1 MDEPLRALSRPL
13 LTRQVRELAF
23 GPQPPCDPGGGA
35 SNSEGTPARR
45 PHDPSKKYSTTPTRT
60 CNAFLPLAGGAR
72 RAVARPNRR
81 PISYNPVV
89 PLLARAQGRRGAGGP
104 FSEDPIRVL
113 GCRAMTAASPTA
125 QRWIYGPTSD
135 LLLGCGGIYLVAL
148 VALPWL
154 LAYSSVSAWETFS
167 VAIIGLLT
175 NTPHYGA
182 TLLRV
187 YERATD
193 RRRYLLFSVYLS
205 AAIWLLFVAGL
216 HFFALG
222 SFLVTLYI
230 TWSPWHFAGQNYG
243 LSLMF
248 LRRRGIDVPL
258 VLKRLLYA
266 SFVFSYA
273 LTLLAIHGPTHS
285 FGVAPVPTKFLGG
298 TFDFVS
304 LGLPAPM
311 VQVGLVACGAGYV
324 ASLLAAGVLLL
335 RRARSPRDL
344 LPSVLLVATQAVWF
358 SVPAWLQLTGGVEGG
373 RLFISTTW
381 LAIAHSIQ
389 YLWISSYY
397 ARRAGED
404 AGLPRYF
411 AKTVLAGVGIT
422 TLPAVVFSPPLL
434 GSLPYQAGLATLLFS
449 VVNLH
454 HFMLDGVIWRLR
466 DGPVARVLLR
476 SGGEERTAEPRTPA
490 AGWARRAVWGALVLA
505 LFTEVFGI
513 WEMEFG
519 VRRPLAAGNLVR
531 VEAANHALAWIG
543 RESYA
548 VEQDIGAQIARRL
561 QSTGATPQQWEAV
574 RHHFERSLAIYPSV
588 EAWLGL
594 GSAEHKLGNP
604 TAALRSYERAL
615 ELDPS
620 HVTALLLSG
629 EAWLDLGQPD
639 RARPQLERAQG
650 LAPEDP
656 RVQHALARLAR
667 AEARTAEELP
677 GPVTG
682 SATTPN

>member
-1 MDEPLRALSRPL
+1 
-13 LTRQVRELAF
+13 
-23 GPQPPCDPGGGA
+23 
-35 SNSEGTPARR
+35 
-45 PHDPSKKYSTTPTRT
+45 
-60 CNAFLPLAGGAR
+60 
-72 RAVARPNRR
+72 
-81 PISYNPVV
+81 
-89 PLLARAQGRRGAGGP
+89 
-104 FSEDPIRVL
+104 
-113 GCRAMTAASPTA
+113 MTAASPTA

-135 LLLGCGGIYLVAL
+135 LLLGCGGIYFLAL

-154 LAYSSVSAWETFS
+154 LGAPTVAGWETFA
-167 VAIIGLLT
+167 VAVLGLLT

-187 YERATD
+187 YERAAD

-205 AAIWLLFVAGL
+205 AALWALFVAGL
-216 HFFALG
+216 HLFALG

-243 LSLMF
+243 LALMF

-258 VLKRLLYA
+258 VLKRLFYA

-273 LTLLAIHGPTHS
+273 LTFLAVHGPTHS
-285 FGVAPVPTKFLGG
+285 FGVAPVPTKFVGG
-298 TFDFVS
+298 AFDFIS
-304 LGLPAPM
+304 LDLPASL
-311 VQVGLVACGAGYV
+311 VQVGLVVCGTGYL

-335 RRARSPRDL
+335 RRATSPRDL
-344 LPSVLLVATQAVWF
+344 LPSALLIATQAVWF

-397 ARRAGED
+397 ARRAGGD
-404 AGLPRYF
+404 AGLSRYF

-422 TLPAVVFSPPLL
+422 TLPAVVFSPSLFGP
-434 GSLPYQAGLATLLFS
+434 LPYQAGLATLLFS
-449 VVNLH
+449 VVNVH

-476 SGGEERTAEPRTPA
+476 SGSEEGTAAARTPT
-490 AGWARRAVWGALVLA
+490 AGWMRRVVWGATVVA
-505 LFTEVFGI
+505 LLIEVFGI

-543 RESYA
+543 RESFA
-548 VEQDIGAQIARRL
+548 VEQDIGVQTVRRL
-561 QSTGATPQQWEAV
+561 QGMPATRHQWETA
-574 RHHFERSLAIYPSV
+574 RRHFERSLAIYPSV
-588 EAWLGL
+588 EGWLGL
-594 GSAEHKLGNP
+594 GTTESKLGDP
-604 TAALRSYERAL
+604 TAALRSYEHAL
-615 ELDPS
+615 ALDPS
-620 HVTALLLSG
+620 QVTALLLSG

-639 RARPQLERAQG
+639 RARPPLERAQG
-650 LAPEDP
+650 LAPENP
-656 RVQHALARLAR
+656 GVRRALARLAR
-667 AEARTAEELP
+667 AEAGTGTALP
-677 GPVTG
+677 GRASG
-682 SATTPN
+682 AATTPN